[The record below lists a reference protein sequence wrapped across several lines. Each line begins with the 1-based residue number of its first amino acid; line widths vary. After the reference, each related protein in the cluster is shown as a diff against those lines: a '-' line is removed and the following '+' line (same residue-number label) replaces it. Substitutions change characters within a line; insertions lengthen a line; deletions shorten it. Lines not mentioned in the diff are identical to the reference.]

1 MGLLDG
7 LKSAFGGK
15 RLDVKAR
22 FELLRAAISGTM
34 SEVYMARDRQTD
46 QIVAIKLLDPK
57 KLAFYESRFRGLDK
71 PSEGE
76 IALRFDHPYIVKTL
90 ECGRTTEDRQ
100 YLVMDFIKGAGMNS
114 ILLMKEDILFGG
126 RLIYLRQVAEALSAV
141 HQAGF
146 IHRDVC
152 PRNLLFTGDGKTL
165 ILTDFGLSVPAE
177 GHFLDP
183 GNRTGTPNYMAPEL
197 VRRFPTDQRL
207 DVFSFGVTAY
217 EICCKRLPWT
227 GGSGG
232 VIGMAAMA
240 AMTHDQPG
248 TPITNYNTR
257 INRTLAKAIHW
268 CIEPDPKERC
278 PTMKDFLRMIHK
290 VEWEREE

>member
-1 MGLLDG
+1 MGLFDG
-7 LKSAFGGK
+7 LKSAFGAK

-22 FELLRAAISGTM
+22 FELLRAAISGSM
-34 SEVYMARDRQTD
+34 SKVYMARDRQTGR
-46 QIVAIKLLDPK
+46 IVAIKLLDPQ

-71 PSEGE
+71 PTEGE

-90 ECGRTTEDRQ
+90 ECGRTTENHQ
-100 YLVMDFIKGAGMNS
+100 YLVMDFLRGAGMNS
-114 ILLMKEDILFGG
+114 ILLMKEDILVGG
-126 RLIYLRQVAEALSAV
+126 RLIYLRQVAEALRVV
-141 HQAGF
+141 HKAGF

-152 PRNLLFTGDGKTL
+152 PRNLLFTGDGKKL

-197 VRRFPTDQRL
+197 VRRRATDQRL

-217 EICCKRLPWT
+217 EICCQRLPWT

-248 TPITNYNTR
+248 TPITKYNPR

-268 CIEPDPKERC
+268 CIEPDLKERC
-278 PTMKDFLRMIHK
+278 PSMEHFLRMIRK
-290 VEWEREE
+290 IEREQEE